1 MLAYMQAPC
10 TSRKPHQHAL
20 SQIMGLKG
28 CQNANEAMR
37 ALSAGGELPGGL
49 QKQVMKAINIAH
61 VARSFILEIY
71 MYFKH
76 SELEGISGKRK
87 FLVVSCDR
95 SLVKSFGQVLW
106 LAYFW
111 VVTFRRTDGL
121 KSYRVFWNP
130 ECPMRLLHTKNK
142 FRGVIK

>member
-1 MLAYMQAPC
+1 
-10 TSRKPHQHAL
+10 
-20 SQIMGLKG
+20 MGLKG

-106 LAYFW
+106 LGPGHTGLVKSFGQVIWLPLKIYF
-111 VVTFRRTDGL
+111 L
-121 KSYRVFWNP
+121 
-130 ECPMRLLHTKNK
+130 
-142 FRGVIK
+142 